1 MATRIF
7 KGPSVYAEA
16 ASDDPSSPSTGTGY
30 RDPSITNAQIQS
42 SLKKYDS
49 LARSAIENEYLF
61 RLSTLVD
68 LIERTGIL
76 GWNAETS
83 YIAGSVVVGNDNA
96 VYQAVQANL
105 NVDPTTDPGT
115 NWVNYADVSLTSSL
129 DTLFPIGSILVGG
142 TNPSTRGFAGA
153 WEAQQSDI
161 TISSTQPGVGENQIL
176 GDNTPSVPL
185 PAHSHTKGN
194 MNITGTL
201 ISDSRQ
207 NGKLIRNT
215 TGAFT
220 QTDSLFGDGAESKA
234 SINTPAQS
242 VSFNASNAWTG
253 STSSEGSAGATLDVR
268 GARIKSV
275 IWLRTA

>member
-7 KGPSVYAEA
+7 KGPAVYGEA
-16 ASDDPSSPSTGTGY
+16 ASTDTSSPSTGTGY
-30 RDPSITNAQIQS
+30 RDTTITNAQIQAA
-42 SLKKYDS
+42 LKKFDT
-49 LARSAIENEYLF
+49 LAGSAIENEYLF

-83 YIAGSVVVGNDNA
+83 YIASSFVVGDDGNI
-96 VYQAVQANL
+96 YRAVQANL

-115 NWVNYADVSLTSSL
+115 NWVNYADISLTSSL
-129 DTLFPIGSILVGG
+129 DTLFPVGSILVGG
-142 TNPSTRGFAGA
+142 TNPSTRGFAGT

-176 GDNTPSVPL
+176 GNNNPSVPL
-185 PAHSHTKGN
+185 PAHSHTRGN
-194 MNITGTL
+194 MNITGGMVSESRRNGAL
-201 ISDSRQ
+201 ISGTS
-207 NGKLIRNT
+207 
-215 TGAFT
+215 GAFT
-220 QTDSLFGDGAESKA
+220 QTNSSFGDGAESA
-234 SINTPAQS
+234 PSINYPTQV
-242 VSFNASNAWTG
+242 VSFNASNTWTG
-253 STSSEGSAGATLDVR
+253 STSTEGSAGATLDVR

>member
-7 KGPSVYAEA
+7 KGPAVYGEA

-42 SLKKYDS
+42 SLKKYDT

-68 LIERTGIL
+68 LIERTGVL

-83 YIAGSVVVGNDNA
+83 YIADSFVVGDDGNI
-96 VYQAVQANL
+96 YRAVQANL

-115 NWVNYADVSLTSSL
+115 NWLNYADVSLTSSL

-142 TNPSTRGFAGA
+142 SNPSTRGFAGV

-161 TISSTQPGVGENQIL
+161 TISSTQPGVGEGQIL
-176 GDNTPSVPL
+176 GDNAPAVPL
-185 PAHSHTKGN
+185 PAHSHTRGN
-194 MNITGTL
+194 MNITGTMDL
-201 ISDSRQ
+201 ESRQ
-207 NGKLIRNT
+207 NGKLLRSS

-220 QTDSLFGDGAESKA
+220 QTNGSIADGAA
-234 SINTPAQS
+234 SAPNVNNPTQNLT
-242 VSFNASNAWTG
+242 FDASNTWTG
-253 STSSEGSAGATLDVR
+253 NTSIEGSAGATLDVR